1 MPACS
6 TDRYTGRFAPSPTG
20 PLHFG
25 SLTAAL
31 TSYLDAR
38 AAGGD
43 WLVRV
48 EDIDPPREQPGSSEL
63 ILKALDVYGLHW
75 DGEVLYQ
82 HSRLDAYREAL
93 TDLLNKKQAYPC
105 TCTRK
110 ALAEHLPS
118 YPGFCR
124 SKTSTPDEPHAI
136 RFNAQDQEIAFAD
149 RIQGT
154 QTFSLKELGDFVVF
168 RKDGLFAYQLA
179 VTVDDEYQGI
189 TDIVRGIDLI
199 DSTPRQIALQNALD
213 YHTPRYAHLPVI
225 TNEFGDKLSKQNK
238 AEPLPLDTPQPA
250 LLKAMSAIGLPV
262 DIHVRNATLPDML
275 NWAVEQWDINRLH
288 SKEAIPETSL
298 VAQSQGTD

>member
-31 TSYLDAR
+31 ASYLDAR
-38 AAGGD
+38 AAGGE
-43 WLVRV
+43 WLVRI
-48 EDIDPPREQPGSSEL
+48 EDIDPPREQPGSTEL
-63 ILKALDVYGLHW
+63 ILKALEVYGLHW

-93 TDLLNKKQAYPC
+93 AHLLNRKQAYPC

-110 ALAEHLPS
+110 ALAEYLPS

-124 SKTSTPDEPHAI
+124 SKTGIPDEPHAI
-136 RFNAQDQEIAFAD
+136 RFNAQNQDITFAD

-154 QTFSLKELGDFVVF
+154 QAFSLKELGDFVVF

-179 VTVDDEYQGI
+179 VTVDDEYQGV

-199 DSTPRQIALQNALD
+199 DSTPRQITLQSALN
-213 YHTPRYAHLPVI
+213 YHTPCYAHLPVI

-238 AEPLPLDTPQPA
+238 AEPLPLENPQPV

-262 DIHVRNATLPDML
+262 DVHVRNATLPDML
-275 NWAVEQWDINRLH
+275 NWAVGQWDINKLH
-288 SKEAIPETSL
+288 NQEAIPEASL
-298 VAQSQGTD
+298 VAESQATD